1 MRCST
6 VVCTFRSRHD
16 WYDVWS
22 SVSLTYPV
30 VNTDTELETY
40 LNEAIKPDQEV
51 TIVISKFITEAKEI
65 DVDAIAQDGKLILYA
80 ISEHVENAGVHS
92 GDATLV
98 FPAQDL
104 DEKTVTAVTNV
115 TAMIARQLDVNGPLN
130 IQFIAKN
137 GEIKVIECNLR
148 ASRSFPF
155 VSKTSGVNFAEVATH
170 VLVGDKKL
178 APIPLDVSSLH
189 KVAVKVPQ
197 FSFGRLAGA
206 DPVLGVEMA
215 STGEVACFASNKYEA
230 YIKGM

>member
-1 MRCST
+1 M
-6 VVCTFRSRHD
+6 
-16 WYDVWS
+16 
-22 SVSLTYPV
+22 
-30 VNTDTELETY
+30 NTDTELETY
-40 LNEAIKPDQEV
+40 LNDALTPHQDV
-51 TIVISKFITEAKEI
+51 NIVISKFITEAKEI
-65 DVDAIAQDGKLILYA
+65 DVDAIAQDGNVILYA
-80 ISEHVENAGVHS
+80 ISEHIENAGVHS

-104 DEKTVTAVTNV
+104 DERTVQSVTSV
-115 TAMIARQLDVNGPLN
+115 TERIARQLNVNGPMN

-170 VLVGDKKL
+170 VLVGGKQL
-178 APIPLDVSSLH
+178 APIPLHMSSLH

-215 STGEVACFASNKYEA
+215 STGEVACFAANKYEA
-230 YIKGM
+230 YVKGTKKKARA